1 MVGLILVM
9 LVSVRRFLF
18 EFLVAAISVGAR
30 ILVTHQSV

>member
-1 MVGLILVM
+1 MVGLVLVL

-18 EFLVAAISVGAR
+18 EFLVTTISVGAY